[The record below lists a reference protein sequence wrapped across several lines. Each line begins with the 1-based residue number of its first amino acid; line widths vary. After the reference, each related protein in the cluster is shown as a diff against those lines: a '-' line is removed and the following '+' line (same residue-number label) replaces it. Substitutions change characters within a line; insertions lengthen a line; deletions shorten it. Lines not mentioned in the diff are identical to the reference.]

1 MDIEPGNPCWRVTVA
16 LFRRHSQPSQDLSP
30 AKRLAGSCFRCAAFG
45 VWLPKYD
52 MNIR

>member
-1 MDIEPGNPCWRVTVA
+1 LTGAIEAKAGRDFFIVA
-16 LFRRHSQPSQDLSP
+16 R
-30 AKRLAGSCFRCAAFG
+30 AFG